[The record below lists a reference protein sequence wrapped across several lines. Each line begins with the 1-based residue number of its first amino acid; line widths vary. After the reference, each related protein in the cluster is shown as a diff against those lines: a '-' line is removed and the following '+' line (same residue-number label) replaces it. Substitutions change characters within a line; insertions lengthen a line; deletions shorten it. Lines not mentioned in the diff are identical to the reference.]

1 MKPIAILLPE
11 QTPMIAIARF
21 AAELGCDASVDGDS
35 GTWTFTQAR
44 DPLPTVDV
52 AALEEELC
60 GLRRSYIELSNA
72 VNNVVRD
79 YDEIKSRDLR

>member
-11 QTPMIAIARF
+11 QTPMIAIAKF
-21 AAELGCDASVDGDS
+21 AAELGCDASVDGDT

-44 DPLPTVDV
+44 DPLPPVDV
-52 AALEEELC
+52 AGLKDELF

-79 YDEIKSRDLR
+79 YDEIKSGDPR